1 VAVAGGGAYTVGEN
15 GFGAFGAIRGAF
27 SVGDAGGGA
36 GVVAAVVVVAVVV
49 VVVVVVSGDS
59 PSSLEHAAVNAPIA
73 STAATPAMAGTRRS
87 KPLCLVMTRA

>member
-1 VAVAGGGAYTVGEN
+1 VGEN

-27 SVGDAGGGA
+27 SVGDTGGGA
-36 GVVAAVVVVAVVV
+36 DVVAAVVVVAVV

-87 KPLCLVMTRA
+87 KPLCFVMARA

>member
-1 VAVAGGGAYTVGEN
+1 MGEN

-27 SVGDAGGGA
+27 SVGDTGGGA
-36 GVVAAVVVVAVVV
+36 DVVAAVVV

-73 STAATPAMAGTRRS
+73 SIAATPAMAGTRRS
-87 KPLCLVMTRA
+87 KPLCLVMTRS